1 MRALALLALALLA
14 ACARPAADVGERQRP
29 TIVSLNPCSDAVLA
43 EVADPAQVLAIS
55 HYSQDPASS
64 SMDLAKARSF
74 RAVSGSV
81 EEIAALSPDVV
92 VAGSFLAPS
101 TRSALDDLGI
111 RVVTVPIATD
121 VADSKAQ
128 VMQLARLVGNEHA
141 GALLNARIDSAL
153 ARALPQEASA
163 RPSALVWQAGGIVP
177 GHYTLVADLLER
189 TGFSNLAVT
198 WGMRQAD
205 YLPLEQVVAD
215 PPAVIFSAGDKRS
228 AEDRQLSHPALSALK
243 GTRVYRF
250 DPSLLWCGGPTIV
263 RAVDRLAV
271 IRGSL

>member
-1 MRALALLALALLA
+1 MRTLALLALAMLA
-14 ACARPAADVGERQRP
+14 ACARPAADDGERQRP

-43 EVADPAQVLAIS
+43 EVADPAQILALS
-55 HYSQDPASS
+55 HFSHDPASS

-121 VADSKAQ
+121 VAESKAQ

-141 GALLNARIDSAL
+141 GALLNARIDAAL
-153 ARALPQEASA
+153 TRAVPQEASA

-177 GHYTLVADLLER
+177 GHDTLVADLLER

-198 WGMRQAD
+198 RGMRQAD

-228 AEDRQLSHPALSALK
+228 AENRQLSHPALSALK

-263 RAVDRLAV
+263 RAVDRLAM